1 MMPVIISLFG
11 NEDMDITEFPLTNKS
26 VFYLCSY
33 GECFRFIAD
42 KCMHCCANPIPDT
55 EMHINYH
62 QLSETSTRYQKGSH
76 RLGSIN

>member
-33 GECFRFIAD
+33 GECFRF
-42 KCMHCCANPIPDT
+42 
-55 EMHINYH
+55 
-62 QLSETSTRYQKGSH
+62 
-76 RLGSIN
+76 

>member
-26 VFYLCSY
+26 VSYLCSY

-55 EMHINYH
+55 EMHINY
-62 QLSETSTRYQKGSH
+62 LR
-76 RLGSIN
+76 RLPDIKKAVTDSGV